1 MELSYNYYTKTL
13 YLLLLNILLFNISY
27 AQQNIVE
34 VQNNIAE
41 KQWLEHWK
49 NGPQRL
55 HWNEL
60 PLQIGDKAPD
70 FQLLDQT
77 GNERKLSDYWK
88 DGPALIIFWRHNGC
102 SCGRDRAKRLALE
115 IEEYKKLG
123 ARVLIIAQSEPE
135 RSQIYKQQNNITVPI
150 LSDTREEAYKAY
162 GVLEGKPSQ
171 VVYDAPDEF
180 LEMQYQA
187 GVDLMNSRRDTI
199 GAVVDNPWLLTGEF
213 VVDKSGEVKLAY
225 RYQYCENFPDPR
237 IHFGAIKEA
246 NKLK

>member
-1 MELSYNYYTKTL
+1 
-13 YLLLLNILLFNISY
+13 
-27 AQQNIVE
+27 
-34 VQNNIAE
+34 
-41 KQWLEHWK
+41 
-49 NGPQRL
+49 
-55 HWNEL
+55 
-60 PLQIGDKAPD
+60 
-70 FQLLDQT
+70 
-77 GNERKLSDYWK
+77 
-88 DGPALIIFWRHNGC
+88 
-102 SCGRDRAKRLALE
+102 
-115 IEEYKKLG
+115 
-123 ARVLIIAQSEPE
+123 
-135 RSQIYKQQNNITVPI
+135 KQQNNITVPI